1 MKKAKKKKKNSN
13 NRTDANLDAKGKI
26 LVPQEIIKAV
36 DDLLRLSAL
45 QGNMLKQIKNRL
57 KQLKDK

>member
-13 NRTDANLDAKGKI
+13 NNTDAILNAKGKI
-26 LVPQEIIKAV
+26 LVPQEIIKAI